1 MVNRILKA
9 KRTGNRWR
17 AIIILPLVPGF
28 QSEITE
34 AEASTVRLIMHCQYR
49 SINRGPH
56 SIFGR
61 LRAEGITNPE
71 EYITFYGLRNWG
83 ELDNGHLV
91 TEQVYVHAKV
101 TTVLA
106 IHYTFLFMFVG
117 KVDGKK
123 K

>member
-1 MVNRILKA
+1 
-9 KRTGNRWR
+9 
-17 AIIILPLVPGF
+17 
-28 QSEITE
+28 
-34 AEASTVRLIMHCQYR
+34 MHCQYK
-49 SINRGPH
+49 SINRGPQ

-117 KVDGKK
+117 GGRWEEKMNWGVLPAKN
-123 K
+123 